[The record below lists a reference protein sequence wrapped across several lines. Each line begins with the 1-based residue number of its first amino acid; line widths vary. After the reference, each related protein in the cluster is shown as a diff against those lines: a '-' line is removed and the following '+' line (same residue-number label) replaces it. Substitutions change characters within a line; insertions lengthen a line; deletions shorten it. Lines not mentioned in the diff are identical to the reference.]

1 MLALEKAARVNR
13 WSERYQA
20 SIVAVISNR
29 PEAPGLA
36 AARAL
41 GLTTEVLDHCGFAGR
56 AEFDR
61 ALAEMVNRYSPTLVL
76 LAGFMRVLSQEF
88 TDQFKGRLLNVH
100 PSLLPAFPGLNTH
113 QRALDAGCQFAG
125 STVHWVTGELDR
137 GRIVAQAVVPVIP
150 GDSAAQL
157 AARVK
162 SQEHVIYAESV
173 QRLLAAFDD

>member
-1 MLALEKAARVNR
+1 
-13 WSERYQA
+13 
-20 SIVAVISNR
+20 
-29 PEAPGLA
+29 
-36 AARAL
+36 
-41 GLTTEVLDHCGFAGR
+41 
-56 AEFDR
+56 
-61 ALAEMVNRYSPTLVL
+61 MVNRYSPTLVL